1 MTMFTLSLTFFTV
14 KKFFSEFSKPA
25 ICNPS
30 REPFAH
36 ARGGDAAGADPVAGP
51 AANWLKI

>member
-14 KKFFSEFSKPA
+14 KKFFSEFANAA

-30 REPFAH
+30 WRAVAH
-36 ARGGDAAGADPVAGP
+36 ARGGDAAGVDP
-51 AANWLKI
+51 